1 MNPIE
6 WLCEKAPGFS
16 ELSDKERAAIMNF
29 SLLWSFFEAKSLQI
43 NASANRIL
51 ALIHKWASDGRL
63 KISPFA
69 PSLTYF
75 CDRYFSYGTAT
86 EHFYGLNLRRNDNPD
101 LVRAVLKR
109 ENTNPADCIAVLLIV
124 VLRLRN
130 NLFHGVKWAYGIRG
144 QLDNFTNANAALM
157 AALEI
162 QSIYQDTV

>member
-29 SLLWSFFEAKSLQI
+29 SLLWSFFEAKSLQT

-51 ALIHKWASDGRL
+51 SLIHKWASDGRL
-63 KISPFA
+63 NFSPFA

-75 CDRYFSYGTAT
+75 CDRYFSHGTAT
-86 EHFYGLNLRRNDNPD
+86 EHFCGLNLRRNDNPD

-130 NLFHGVKWAYGIRG
+130 NLFHGIKWAYGIRG

-162 QSIYQDTV
+162 QGLYQRTA